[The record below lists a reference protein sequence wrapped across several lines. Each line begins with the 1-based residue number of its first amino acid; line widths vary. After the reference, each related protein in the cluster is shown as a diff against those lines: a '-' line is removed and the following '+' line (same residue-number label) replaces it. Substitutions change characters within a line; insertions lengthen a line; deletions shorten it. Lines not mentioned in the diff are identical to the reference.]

1 MESKFC
7 EKIKNYCSIY
17 FKSKFTFKKSFFF
30 QKLGIT
36 NQWVLV
42 VVVVVGETIDF
53 KICIEI
59 IFLKFKKKAKNYA

>member
-1 MESKFC
+1 
-7 EKIKNYCSIY
+7 
-17 FKSKFTFKKSFFF
+17 
-30 QKLGIT
+30 LGIT
-36 NQWVLV
+36 NQWVLVVV